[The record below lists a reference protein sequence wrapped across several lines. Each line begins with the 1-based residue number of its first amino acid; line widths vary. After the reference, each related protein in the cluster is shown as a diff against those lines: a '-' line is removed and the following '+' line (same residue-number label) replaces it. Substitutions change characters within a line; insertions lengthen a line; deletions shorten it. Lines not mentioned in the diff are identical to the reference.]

1 MRCIRPNLLLSRRGA
16 IAPRPVV
23 SQSYVS
29 VQKSFSAM
37 HLMPSLGSIRCVLG
51 KTYATHSRKPLDFGT
66 SMDDGEDRSGKKTKR
81 NRASRKNRVNDSDS
95 SDSDSDSN
103 DDISDSKDW
112 FGFDGDFDAITKD
125 GTPTWLASYRHML
138 DDHLNEE
145 EEGKVDCEKST
156 TVEPKIIRTRQVDDL
171 GRAYGTGRRKT
182 STARVWIKK
191 SSTPFRGVVRVNKKD
206 VVDYFVRDSNREHVL
221 SPFVAVDQVGHFD
234 VMCNVRG
241 GGLSGQAGAI
251 RHGISRA
258 LQNFDPSYR
267 PLLKE
272 EGYLTRDP
280 RMVERKKPG
289 QPKARKK
296 YQWVKR

>member
-1 MRCIRPNLLLSRRGA
+1 MPRIGPGLLLSRRVA
-16 IAPRPVV
+16 IALRHATP
-23 SQSYVS
+23 QSYTEFQHS
-29 VQKSFSAM
+29 LSAS
-37 HLMPSLGSIRCVLG
+37 HSTRQLGSIRSLLA

-66 SMDDGEDRSGKKTKR
+66 GVNSDDNARDNTRKQ
-81 NRASRKNRVNDSDS
+81 SRGFPKNRSEDSDS
-95 SDSDSDSN
+95 SDSDSDS
-103 DDISDSKDW
+103 DDDSSDPADW
-112 FGFDGDFDAITKD
+112 FGFDGDFDAVTDD
-125 GTPTWLASYRHML
+125 GTPTWLASYRRML
-138 DDHLNEE
+138 DDHLKEE
-145 EEGKVDCEKST
+145 EQEKVDCEKSASA
-156 TVEPKIIRTRQVDDL
+156 EPKIIRTRQVDES

-206 VVDYFVRDSNREHVL
+206 IVDYFVRDSNREEVL
-221 SPFVAVDQVGHFD
+221 SPFVVVDQVGHFD

-267 PLLKE
+267 PLLKQ